1 MYIYHHHRHSKPN
14 HRIMKYAQMFRKP
27 PKNKYSHTSI
37 NYRYS
42 QRSGKSKKYRHSNQ
56 NASFESKPNY
66 SVTKKP
72 WQPTENV
79 LNPIKHAYFNYVTN
93 GRTLAGSLNT
103 NHFRASNYYRGRRD
117 SDRSKKTFNSRGT
130 HPIENVNSAY
140 SSSSDNRGSGDSSD
154 SYTVS
159 ESRRCERC
167 GHTPHSR
174 TAESQIDR
182 DSEKKSTSK
191 TAT

>member
-1 MYIYHHHRHSKPN
+1 
-14 HRIMKYAQMFRKP
+14 MKYAQMCRSP
-27 PKNKYSHTSI
+27 PQNKYSHTSI
-37 NYRYS
+37 NYRYL
-42 QRSGKSKKYRHSNQ
+42 QRSGKSKKYHHSNQ

-66 SVTKKP
+66 SVTKNP
-72 WQPTENV
+72 WQPRRPTENR
-79 LNPIKHAYFNYVTN
+79 LNPIKQAYSNYVTN
-93 GRTLAGSLNT
+93 GRTFAGSLNT
-103 NHFRASNYYRGRRD
+103 DHFRASNYYRGRRD
-117 SDRSKKTFNSRGT
+117 SDRSKTFNSRGT

-140 SSSSDNRGSGDSSD
+140 SSSSDSRSSGDSSD

-159 ESRRCERC
+159 ESRGCERC